1 MKPPFRKSA
10 MDKMSS
16 PEQLDQLIQI
26 TNPRSWI
33 ILVSVSL
40 IIVTGLIWGFVGVI
54 RDTVDSRGI
63 LIQTGG
69 IYDIVATSAGQVH
82 EILYKEDSFIKAGDI
97 VAIIT
102 QPELKK
108 ALSDNTEKIKELKRQ
123 HDELESFGAKDLQ
136 LQQKL
141 LSDKKAMLVES
152 FQRVNEK
159 IAWLADQVEVSDGL
173 FKRGLITKSNH
184 LQTKQNLSMA
194 REELSRLENRSKEID
209 KSEYDLKFQQKREL
223 ERSVQQLNEIER
235 GQQSLKE
242 KMDRDSK
249 IRSPYS
255 GKILDISVDVGS
267 LVNLGVQIAKL
278 EIEDDNKGLKGILY
292 VSGNDG
298 KKVKDGM
305 EVQIMPGPVKAE
317 EYGVMFGIVKSIAE
331 FPSTTQGMLQS
342 LKNDQLVRQLS
353 MLGAPFEVTVEPT
366 ENIHTISGYKWSSS
380 DGPPFQIESNTPCV
394 AKITVN
400 KKRPISLVMPF
411 LRKTIGIVP
420 VVIPLPAS

>member
-108 ALSDNTEKIKELKRQ
+108 ALSDNTEKIKEVKRQ

-136 LQQKL
+136 LQQRL
-141 LSDKKAMLVES
+141 LSDKKGILEES

-209 KSEYDLKFQQKREL
+209 KSLQKKAVILEAKAAEYCSCLQKLDETETHLQKIIPSLLQFDLVKIKPKYEL
-223 ERSVQQLNEIER
+223 
-235 GQQSLKE
+235 
-242 KMDRDSK
+242 
-249 IRSPYS
+249 
-255 GKILDISVDVGS
+255 
-267 LVNLGVQIAKL
+267 
-278 EIEDDNKGLKGILY
+278 
-292 VSGNDG
+292 
-298 KKVKDGM
+298 
-305 EVQIMPGPVKAE
+305 
-317 EYGVMFGIVKSIAE
+317 
-331 FPSTTQGMLQS
+331 
-342 LKNDQLVRQLS
+342 
-353 MLGAPFEVTVEPT
+353 
-366 ENIHTISGYKWSSS
+366 
-380 DGPPFQIESNTPCV
+380 
-394 AKITVN
+394 
-400 KKRPISLVMPF
+400 
-411 LRKTIGIVP
+411 
-420 VVIPLPAS
+420 